1 MRTHTHKG
9 IKSFPSCSLERKICV
24 SYTHLNCG
32 SHLIIMK
39 RWWFYPRYATE
50 ICTFEFFK
58 YTEVVKT
65 LKAEVVYNEW
75 SECPQLQGSQVPV
88 DFSCSHQN
96 ALCTFRHTGGISIFL
111 KYFQRRSVVKFP
123 FTAVLRHGFWLLLL
137 CLCRFFVDFGGTAD
151 PVITD
156 KPDFN

>member
-1 MRTHTHKG
+1 MGHMFSFLKKEELLKKQKTKLHYKLKTLLIDTHAHTHKG

-39 RWWFYPRYATE
+39 WWSFYPRYATE

-75 SECPQLQGSQVPV
+75 S
-88 DFSCSHQN
+88 
-96 ALCTFRHTGGISIFL
+96 
-111 KYFQRRSVVKFP
+111 
-123 FTAVLRHGFWLLLL
+123 
-137 CLCRFFVDFGGTAD
+137 
-151 PVITD
+151 
-156 KPDFN
+156 